1 VTNDPGASNRTY
13 LSIGEALDALKIEF
27 PDVTI
32 SKIRFLEGQGLVE
45 PERTPSGYRKFTL
58 VDVER
63 LRWVLRQQQE
73 SYIPLKVI
81 RERLS
86 EAEGQGI
93 VPRTLPRPPSLG
105 ERATNAFNS
114 MNEEANPVVTNPSG
128 SAVGPVGSSL
138 ASLAKDGLDDF
149 DDLGEIED
157 FGDLVDNEDADDADD
172 ADSDESAF
180 NPSRLVSG
188 ATHGDESPESM
199 GEFRHPASRARS
211 ANLRPELIRTP
222 AAPTTPRLPAA
233 SSERSA
239 ASLTAQS
246 VASKVAPV
254 APVMPAM
261 PAMPAVA
268 SSVDQKSLTSSRL
281 STPLSVE
288 VAESRLGSG
297 NPMLGPS
304 GGAAL
309 TFAELASASGLS
321 LDDLRLIEE
330 FGLVVGR
337 QKFDGKYYD
346 DDALLV
352 AKTVV
357 AFRAFG
363 IEPRHLRMY
372 KSAAER
378 EAAFFAQALSPMLHR
393 RGDEARTKA
402 ADTMNELRR
411 LGEQLRDAALRNAL
425 RDVLEGR

>member
-1 VTNDPGASNRTY
+1 VTNVPSGSNNRTY
-13 LSIGEALDALKIEF
+13 LSIGEALDSLKAEF

-32 SKIRFLEGQGLVE
+32 SKIRFLEGQGLVD

-73 SYIPLKVI
+73 SYIPLKVV
-81 RERLS
+81 RERLA
-86 EAEGQGI
+86 EAEAQGI
-93 VPRTLPRPPSLG
+93 VPRTLPKLPDRTETHAELA
-105 ERATNAFNS
+105 ATGPGHS
-114 MNEEANPVVTNPSG
+114 QL
-128 SAVGPVGSSL
+128 AV
-138 ASLAKDGLDDF
+138 DGLDDF
-149 DDLGEIED
+149 DDLGEDLIDLDTPDSSSSED
-157 FGDLVDNEDADDADD
+157 EAAFDPRRRLTGGVPVEED
-172 ADSDESAF
+172 
-180 NPSRLVSG
+180 
-188 ATHGDESPESM
+188 SPESL

-211 ANLRPELIRTP
+211 AGLRPDLLRTP
-222 AAPTTPRLPAA
+222 ISPGAAIPAARSGATLPPAPAPTHNQSRDRATQPVPVAA
-233 SSERSA
+233 SGLGDLSRSTNQPDA
-239 ASLTAQS
+239 L
-246 VASKVAPV
+246 
-254 APVMPAM
+254 
-261 PAMPAVA
+261 
-268 SSVDQKSLTSSRL
+268 
-281 STPLSVE
+281 
-288 VAESRLGSG
+288 RLGSA

-304 GGAAL
+304 GGAAF

-393 RGDEARTKA
+393 RGDDARSKA

-411 LGEQLRDAALRNAL
+411 LGEQLRDATLRNAL
-425 RDVLEGR
+425 RDVLDGR

>member
-1 VTNDPGASNRTY
+1 VSNDSGASNRTY

-81 RERLS
+81 RERLT
-86 EAEGQGI
+86 EAERAGV
-93 VPRTLPRPPSLG
+93 VPRTLPRTPSIDRHSAPG
-105 ERATNAFNS
+105 EFSDAAYNSAATS
-114 MNEEANPVVTNPSG
+114 DRPRP
-128 SAVGPVGSSL
+128 L
-138 ASLAKDGLDDF
+138 ATDGIDDF
-149 DDLGEIED
+149 DDLGELED
-157 FGDLVDNEDADDADD
+157 LDHDDHDEHGEHGEHSGD
-172 ADSDESAF
+172 DEAAF
-180 NPSRLVSG
+180 DPNRRLVGG
-188 ATHGDESPESM
+188 ALLENDSPESL

-211 ANLRPELIRTP
+211 ANLRPEVVRP
-222 AAPTTPRLPAA
+222 PTTSNVSTRAVPTTGTGTP
-233 SSERSA
+233 SSSP
-239 ASLTAQS
+239 
-246 VASKVAPV
+246 VPDVPV
-254 APVMPAM
+254 APTRSQSEAARPSS
-261 PAMPAVA
+261 AVA
-268 SSVDQKSLTSSRL
+268 DRSL
-281 STPLSVE
+281 PE
-288 VAESRLGSG
+288 VARSRSNASPTSDSARLGSG

-346 DDALLV
+346 DDTLLV

-393 RGDEARTKA
+393 RGDEARSKA

-411 LGEQLRDAALRNAL
+411 LGEQLRDAAVRNAL
-425 RDVLEGR
+425 RDVLDGR

>member
-1 VTNDPGASNRTY
+1 VTNVPSGSNNRTY
-13 LSIGEALDALKIEF
+13 LSIGEALDSLKAEF

-32 SKIRFLEGQGLVE
+32 SKIRFLEGQGLVD

-73 SYIPLKVI
+73 SYIPLKVV
-81 RERLS
+81 RERLA
-86 EAEGQGI
+86 EAEAQGI
-93 VPRTLPRPPSLG
+93 VPRTLPKLPGAPDRTETHADLP
-105 ERATNAFNS
+105 ATGPGQS
-114 MNEEANPVVTNPSG
+114 QL
-128 SAVGPVGSSL
+128 AV
-138 ASLAKDGLDDF
+138 DGLDDF
-149 DDLGEIED
+149 DDLGEDLNDLDTPDSSSSED
-157 FGDLVDNEDADDADD
+157 EAAFDPRRRLTGGVPVEED
-172 ADSDESAF
+172 
-180 NPSRLVSG
+180 
-188 ATHGDESPESM
+188 SPESL

-211 ANLRPELIRTP
+211 AGLRPDPLRTSISSGATIP
-222 AAPTTPRLPAA
+222 AARSEATLPPAPAA
-233 SSERSA
+233 SPNNQSRDRVTQPVPAPASGLGGPSRSTNPPD
-239 ASLTAQS
+239 SL
-246 VASKVAPV
+246 
-254 APVMPAM
+254 
-261 PAMPAVA
+261 
-268 SSVDQKSLTSSRL
+268 
-281 STPLSVE
+281 
-288 VAESRLGSG
+288 RLGSA

-304 GGAAL
+304 GGAAF

-393 RGDEARTKA
+393 RGDDARSKA

-411 LGEQLRDAALRNAL
+411 LGEQLRDATLRNAL
-425 RDVLEGR
+425 RDVLDGR